1 MQAGWKEAWKGTF
14 RLLLSEDYTD
24 ETVNNIRPIE
34 MTWQDSEIYFIVYL
48 ITFVSETMEWSL
60 NVQFNPFLPFLLSQ
74 EMFKEIYVAV
84 WKSEFLISG
93 TEKEITVRKR

>member
-1 MQAGWKEAWKGTF
+1 
-14 RLLLSEDYTD
+14 
-24 ETVNNIRPIE
+24 
-34 MTWQDSEIYFIVYL
+34 MTWQGSEIYFIVYL

-84 WKSEFLISG
+84 WKSEVLISG
-93 TEKEITVRKR
+93 TEKDYSEEKITQYGT